1 MKISLISAGEKAPRG
16 LLPILI
22 MGGKAKFCLRVNK
35 EATFLPQVH
44 MPPCHPPE
52 FYLWALGGSAGLHL
66 KTSSLG
72 EHRTRGE
79 GPGSLDNL
87 MEQSP
92 LSRTQG
98 LNCHALSHCPSGL
111 LTQMS
116 PFPWCSWLSLIPL
129 PQHPAC
135 HPHHPWCTQSF
146 GGSCPP
152 PVHLPSYPGSSRGQ
166 GQSLG
171 LTGTAPAH
179 REGLI
184 ERNVVKS
191 CQETSDTE

>member
-1 MKISLISAGEKAPRG
+1 MISAGDKAPCG
-16 LLPILI
+16 SLPTLM
-22 MGGKAKFCLRVNK
+22 MGGKAKFCLHVNR

-52 FYLWALGGSAGLHL
+52 FYLWALGGSAGPHL

-87 MEQSP
+87 VEQSP
-92 LSRTQG
+92 LSCTQG

-116 PFPWCSWLSLIPL
+116 PPPWCSWLSLIPL

-135 HPHHPWCTQSF
+135 HPHHPQSTQSF

-152 PVHLPSYPGSSRGQ
+152 PVHLPSYPMPTSRGTCHVPRKVHAMRP
-166 GQSLG
+166 GRTLPSASCSSL
-171 LTGTAPAH
+171 
-179 REGLI
+179 
-184 ERNVVKS
+184 
-191 CQETSDTE
+191 